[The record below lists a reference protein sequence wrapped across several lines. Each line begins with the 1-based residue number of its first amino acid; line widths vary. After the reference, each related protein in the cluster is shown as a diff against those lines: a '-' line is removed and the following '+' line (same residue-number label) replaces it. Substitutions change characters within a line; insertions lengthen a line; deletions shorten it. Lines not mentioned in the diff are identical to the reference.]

1 MSKICAAYAGTDG
14 DFVRKLWAALKV
26 WFRKKPKPLLF
37 LVIADVFI
45 AALALFLFSLNHF
58 IIPRTYV
65 GLGEVSERPNVTIAS
80 ASLATQTPASDPT
93 PLVEATALATLEPL
107 ASTTPDMATAEP
119 AATADPVGYFGS
131 KYADRFVIG
140 EPQTTANGDAK
151 TYVSENVSITGTI
164 STYDDCTV
172 YVCDIYVRDITNL
185 SAGLASGKYGKGLR
199 DWVKNIAADNGAL
212 IAINGDYYGARSTG
226 VVIRNGV
233 LYRDDYSDD
242 DVCVL
247 YWDGTMETYSPNEF
261 DVDEAMARG
270 AYQAWSF
277 GPKLLDETGA
287 PLTSFN
293 TTVGVHNPRT
303 VIGYFEPGHYC
314 FVVVDGRSKTSAGMT
329 VSELAAFM
337 NKLGCAQAYNL
348 DGGQTSVMVWG
359 SKVVSVPYNGGR
371 KTSDI
376 IMITD

>member
-1 MSKICAAYAGTDG
+1 MRG
-14 DFVRKLWAALKV
+14 LLAALKV
-26 WFRKKPKPLLF
+26 WFRKKPKPLLI

-45 AALALFLFSLNHF
+45 AALALFLFSLYHF
-58 IIPRTYV
+58 IIPRAYA
-65 GLGEVSERPNVTIAS
+65 GLGQVSERPNVTIAS
-80 ASLATQTPASDPT
+80 ASLATQVPASEPS
-93 PLVEATALATLEPL
+93 PLVAATVSATLEPSAVPTL
-107 ASTTPDMATAEP
+107 EMATAEP
-119 AATADPVGYFGS
+119 AVTADPVGYFGS
-131 KYADRFVIG
+131 KYADKFVTG
-140 EPQTTANGDAK
+140 EPQTTADGDTK

-164 STYDDCTV
+164 TTYDDSIV
-172 YVCDIYVRDITNL
+172 YICDIYVRDITNL
-185 SAGLASGKYGKGLR
+185 SAGLADGKYGKGLR
-199 DWVKNIAADNGAL
+199 DWTKNIAKDNDAL
-212 IAINGDYYGARSTG
+212 VAINGDYYGARSTG

-277 GPKLLDETGA
+277 GPKLLDETGT
-287 PLTSFN
+287 PLKNFN

-314 FVVVDGRSKTSAGMT
+314 FVVVDGRSSVSAGMT
-329 VSELAAFM
+329 ASELAAFM
-337 NKLGCAQAYNL
+337 SKLGCVQAYNL

-376 IMITD
+376 VMITD